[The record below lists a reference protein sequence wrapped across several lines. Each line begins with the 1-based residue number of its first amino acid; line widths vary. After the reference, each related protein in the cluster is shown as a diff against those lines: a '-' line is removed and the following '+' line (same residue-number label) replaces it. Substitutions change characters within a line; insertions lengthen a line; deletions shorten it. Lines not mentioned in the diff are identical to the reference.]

1 VVAQDRREFIFCL
14 KVLFIPLDLA
24 DILNFFF
31 WSHPALSPSQTYSIW
46 MPQIILTRLFQYE
59 PVVEI
64 ELSLSV
70 VVAQER
76 S

>member
-1 VVAQDRREFIFCL
+1 LL

-24 DILNFFF
+24 GILNFFL
-31 WSHPALSPSQTYSIW
+31 WSHPALSPSQTYSIR